1 MIKKALSIHINSL
14 TNSSLPILVLRLV
27 AGFAIFF
34 NHGLGKLGNVFSGN
48 FQFGDPIG
56 LGPTLSLIL
65 VAFAEGICG
74 ILVMLGLGTRLAS
87 AVLVINFIVIVF
99 VAHAGDPFGDIEDA
113 VLFLTIFITLTLLGG
128 GKYSLDKILFPNHR

>member
-1 MIKKALSIHINSL
+1 MIKKALSTQIDRL
-14 TNSSLPILVLRLV
+14 TNASLPILVLRLV
-27 AGFAIFF
+27 TGFAIFY

-56 LGPTLSLIL
+56 LGPVLSLIL

-74 ILVMLGLGTRLAS
+74 LLVMLGLGTRLAS

-99 VAHAGDPFGDIEDA
+99 IAHAGDPFGDIEDA
-113 VLFLTIFITLTLLGG
+113 VLFLAIFIALTLFGG
-128 GKYSLDKILFPNHR
+128 GKYSFDNAISKS

>member
-1 MIKKALSIHINSL
+1 MIKKALSTQIDRF
-14 TNSSLPILVLRLV
+14 TNASLPILVLRLV
-27 AGFAIFF
+27 TGFAIFY

-56 LGPTLSLIL
+56 LGPELSLIL

-74 ILVMLGLGTRLAS
+74 LLVMLGLGTRLAS

-113 VLFLTIFITLTLLGG
+113 VLFLALFIALTLFGG
-128 GKYSLDKILFPNHR
+128 GKYSLDNAIFKS